1 MTNKTI
7 TLYSFDELSKEVQA
21 KVLQNFRDDD
31 ECEYLPDD
39 MQYYFEE
46 LARENNIN
54 VINSKIYYS
63 LSYCQGDGAM
73 FEGYFQWRGYNV
85 NIKHAGRYYH
95 YNSKDIT
102 ITDDEGNDIDDG
114 QIYEE
119 FNTLYV
125 SICKELARYGYDCI
139 KSHNS
144 DENLIDMIQANNY
157 LFTNKGVIDS
167 I

>member
-1 MTNKTI
+1 MINKTI
-7 TLYSFDELSKEVQA
+7 TLYNFDELSKEVQA

-39 MQYYFEE
+39 MQYYFKE

-139 KSHNS
+139 DSHNS

>member
-21 KVLQNFRDDD
+21 KVLQNFRDND

-39 MQYYFEE
+39 MQYKIEE
-46 LARENNIN
+46 LLEENSITGDAR
-54 VINSKIYYS
+54 VFYS

-73 FEGYFQWRGYNV
+73 FEGNFEWKGYNV

-102 ITDDEGNDIDDG
+102 ITDDEGNDIDG
-114 QIYEE
+114 QIYEK
-119 FNTLYV
+119 FNDLYV
-125 SICKELARYGYDCI
+125 SICEELARYGYDCI

-144 DENLIDMIQANNY
+144 DENLIDMIEVNNY
-157 LFTNKGVIDS
+157 LFTDKGVIDS

>member
-1 MTNKTI
+1 MINKTI
-7 TLYSFDELSKEVQA
+7 TLYNFDELSKEVQA

-139 KSHNS
+139 DSHNS

>member
-1 MTNKTI
+1 MINKIT
-7 TLYSFDELSKEVQA
+7 TLYKFEELAKEVQE
-21 KVLQNFRDDD
+21 KVLKNFRDDD
-31 ECEYLPDD
+31 ECEYLPQD
-39 MQYYFEE
+39 MQYKIEE
-46 LARENNIN
+46 LLKENSITGDAR
-54 VINSKIYYS
+54 VFYS

-73 FEGYFQWRGYNV
+73 FEGYFQWKGYNV

-102 ITDDEGNDIDDG
+102 ITDDEGNDIDG

-119 FNTLYV
+119 FNDLYV

-139 KSHNS
+139 ETHNS
-144 DENLIDMIQANNY
+144 DENLTDMIQANDY
-157 LFTNKGVIDS
+157 LFTDKGVIDS